1 MNSLFLSVL
10 LALLLRID
18 SLGKASAVMR
28 SVFRLGRGHHYLVAR
43 IVIDVDSDS
52 PELRPVLTEKL
63 SFRPLCEQVILATCC
78 VMSVLVTHICDRLD
92 SKRKNPDE
100 AFSAERDL
108 KKKVFN
114 VVNSERKDGKRGVG

>member
-28 SVFRLGRGHHYLVAR
+28 SVFRLGRGHYYLVAR
-43 IVIDVDSDS
+43 IVIDVDSYS

-63 SFRPLCEQVILATCC
+63 SFRPLSSYTSNLLCHVRSRNTYLRQIQ
-78 VMSVLVTHICDRLD
+78 
-92 SKRKNPDE
+92 K
-100 AFSAERDL
+100 ERIQMEH
-108 KKKVFN
+108 FRP
-114 VVNSERKDGKRGVG
+114 SET